1 MQKSVKQKHLDCLLG
16 KFSYIHLVISAGSD
30 LPQSFMAKNLCNFI
44 LSETKTVIR
53 FIDTSWRVRLGHMK
67 YSIKCLKI
75 ILF

>member
-1 MQKSVKQKHLDCLLG
+1 MTRPLSICSKKKQVPVILILMQKSVKQKHLDCLLG

-53 FIDTSWRVRLGHMK
+53 IIDTS
-67 YSIKCLKI
+67 
-75 ILF
+75 